1 VTVDRLQATGVPT
14 ASPLMQPTTATPYRR
29 RAIPYPRY
37 EMMYFLAGATSF
49 PEADGKLNDVAAGET
64 AIIPHGFVAE
74 WWNKIPVRKVAC
86 NFFVS

>member
-1 VTVDRLQATGVPT
+1 
-14 ASPLMQPTTATPYRR
+14 
-29 RAIPYPRY
+29 
-37 EMMYFLAGATSF
+37 MMYFLAGATSF

-64 AIIPHGFVAE
+64 AVVPHGFVAE